1 MKYGVY
7 KELKKKMPFFFKKLQ
22 TEDIT
27 EKQVGLGKVF
37 MFVALAVSC

>member
-1 MKYGVY
+1 MASQGA
-7 KELKKKMPFFFKKLQ
+7 KEEDAILFKKLQ

-27 EKQVGLGKVF
+27 EKLVGLGKVF